1 MIVEVP
7 INKNILLTGARSL
20 FTLDLA
26 RRFHEKGHRVFAAE
40 TSSHHVC
47 RFSNAFKNH
56 FIVPSP
62 RFMSEGFINALV
74 DICKKEKIDLVIPT
88 FEEIFCLAKGL
99 DRFPKEIKVLCTSYE
114 RLDELHNK
122 WSFNKK
128 LEMLGFDAPK
138 SYLIHSQE
146 ELNNL
151 PLKVPYILKPSYS
164 RAAIYIQKVTSQTPP
179 QVKIDPRNPHVAQE
193 WLHGKKFCSYS
204 IAHEGKLSA
213 HTVYPVEFSIEGNAC
228 LNFEA
233 IDHHKIQSWIESFV
247 EKESYTGQIA
257 FDFIETDKG
266 KLYAIEC
273 NPRGT
278 SGINLFQEKDN
289 FPAAFFNTQEKL
301 VTPELGYS
309 KKLAWGMLLYGWKT
323 CQLQKFVKKFI
334 MVEDVIFSKKDLKPF
349 FHQPL
354 LFFVYLFRS
363 LKLRSR
369 LPAMFTFDID
379 WNGQEATDHEQ
390 VPCKESS

>member
-1 MIVEVP
+1 M
-7 INKNILLTGARSL
+7 
-20 FTLDLA
+20 
-26 RRFHEKGHRVFAAE
+26 VFAAE

-47 RFSNAFKNH
+47 RYSNAFKKH
-56 FIVPSP
+56 FVVPSP
-62 RFMSEGFINALV
+62 RFKSEGFINALV
-74 DICKKEKIDLVIPT
+74 DICRKEEIDLVIPT

-99 DRFPKEIKVLCTSYE
+99 DRFPKKTKVLCSSYE
-114 RLDELHNK
+114 VLDELHNK
-122 WSFNKK
+122 WRFNKK
-128 LEMLGFDAPK
+128 IETLGFDTPK
-138 SYLIHSQE
+138 SYLVHSQE

-164 RAAIYIQKVTSQTPP
+164 RAALCIQKVNSKPPP
-179 QVKIDPRNPHVAQE
+179 QVKIDPRNPLVAQE

-204 IAHEGKLSA
+204 IAHNGKLSA
-213 HTVYPVEFSIEGNAC
+213 HTLYPVDFSIEGNAC

-233 IDHHKIQSWIESFV
+233 INHPKIQSWIKSFV
-247 EKESYTGQIA
+247 EKENFSGQIA
-257 FDFIETDKG
+257 FDFIETSED

-289 FPAAFFNTQEKL
+289 FPAAFFDVQEKL

-309 KKLAWGMLLYGWKT
+309 KKLAWGMILYGWKT
-323 CQLQKFVKKFI
+323 GQLLKFAKKFI

-363 LKLRSR
+363 FKLRSR

-379 WNGQEATDHEQ
+379 WNGQEATDLEQ
-390 VPCKESS
+390 TPCKESS